1 MTSAFGGQHSI
12 QLSYGCPRSLRYK
25 ENGPAMQS
33 GPGLQSN
40 YSQVATPPWPEQ
52 VPWRFL

>member
-1 MTSAFGGQHSI
+1 
-12 QLSYGCPRSLRYK
+12 
-25 ENGPAMQS
+25 MQS
-33 GPGLQSN
+33 GPGLPSN

>member
-1 MTSAFGGQHSI
+1 
-12 QLSYGCPRSLRYK
+12 
-25 ENGPAMQS
+25 MQS